1 MFYCNECGKER
12 KWPTDALL
20 RSDGPCE
27 ICGKEA
33 DCNNVQSKYLP
44 VPKSELKLKPS
55 KVDFFSVTG
64 III

>member
-1 MFYCNECGKER
+1 MFYCNACGGER

-27 ICGKEA
+27 ICGEVA
-33 DCNNVQSKYLP
+33 DCNNIASRDLP
-44 VPKSELKLKPS
+44 IPEPKPS
-55 KVDFFSVTG
+55 KVDFFSLTG